1 MPKILYFY
9 RTVNRS
15 RFGRK
20 FQEILKENERDKNI
34 FIAKDDHK
42 DVAGQLMEK
51 ILTDAVKQ
59 VNHFYL
65 KKPFDFCKSEQVYFR
80 FKKGVLKK

>member
-1 MPKILYFY
+1 M
-9 RTVNRS
+9 
-15 RFGRK
+15 
-20 FQEILKENERDKNI
+20 KENERDKNV

-59 VNHFYL
+59 VNHFYFFELFDFLKSLNKFILRPVAKKPSL
-65 KKPFDFCKSEQVYFR
+65 KK
-80 FKKGVLKK
+80 

>member
-1 MPKILYFY
+1 MLSKQVPGSKIYYAQVIIFELKN
-9 RTVNRS
+9 RTRYRS

-20 FQEILKENERDKNI
+20 FQEILKENERDKNS
-34 FIAKDDHK
+34 FIPKDDHK

-59 VNHFYL
+59 V
-65 KKPFDFCKSEQVYFR
+65 SVTIRQ
-80 FKKGVLKK
+80 

>member
-1 MPKILYFY
+1 M
-9 RTVNRS
+9 
-15 RFGRK
+15 
-20 FQEILKENERDKNI
+20 KENERDKNI

-65 KKPFDFCKSEQVYFR
+65 KKLFDFYKSELQVYFR
-80 FKKGVLKK
+80 LKKNGRKWPILI

>member
-1 MPKILYFY
+1 M
-9 RTVNRS
+9 
-15 RFGRK
+15 
-20 FQEILKENERDKNI
+20 KENERDKNI

-59 VNHFYL
+59 VNHFYFFEL
-65 KKPFDFCKSEQVYFR
+65 FDFFSV
-80 FKKGVLKK
+80 

>member
-1 MPKILYFY
+1 MKLQRNAFKTGSRVENIKILCLGYNFELKN
-9 RTVNRS
+9 RTRYRS

-20 FQEILKENERDKNI
+20 FQEILKENERDKNS
-34 FIAKDDHK
+34 FIPKDDHK

-59 VNHFYL
+59 V
-65 KKPFDFCKSEQVYFR
+65 SVTIR
-80 FKKGVLKK
+80 

>member
-1 MPKILYFY
+1 
-9 RTVNRS
+9 
-15 RFGRK
+15 
-20 FQEILKENERDKNI
+20 LKENERDKNI

-59 VNHFYL
+59 VNHFYFL
-65 KKPFDFCKSEQVYFR
+65 NFLTFFKSE
-80 FKKGVLKK
+80 